1 MASKKYMGSGELVN
15 RLSVQVGSRDFAIK
29 LLQKRGHLGIDGKTL
44 TSEGE
49 KRNNM
54 TAEQRAIDRASK
66 RYNKPRENFKYNPDT
81 NAVMKLKNIN

>member
-29 LLQKRGHLGIDGKTL
+29 LLQKRGHLGMDGKTL

-54 TAEQRAIDRASK
+54 TAEQRAISRASK
-66 RYNKPRENFKYNPDT
+66 KYNKPEENFKYNADK
-81 NAVMKLKNIN
+81 NSVIKIKNIY